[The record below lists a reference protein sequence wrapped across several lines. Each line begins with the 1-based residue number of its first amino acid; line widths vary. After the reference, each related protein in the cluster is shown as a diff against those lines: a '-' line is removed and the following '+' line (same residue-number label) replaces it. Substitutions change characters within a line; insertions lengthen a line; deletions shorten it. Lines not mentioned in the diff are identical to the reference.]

1 MNTQTFLSIFLR
13 KGETTSKT
21 FVLDNSNRDIYIQR
35 AKNGGHIIEPLIVSV
50 VNDTTLLMLTKIG
63 IYYEKDMTNV
73 FVLYQDIIS
82 ISIIPKPFRKFSTKI
97 ENFPNEIYITCEN
110 GEEYCFECEPRMPC
124 MGLYNSIGFAVSK
137 SRLLP

>member
-21 FVLDNSNRDIYIQR
+21 FVLDSSNRDIYIQR

-50 VNDTTLLMLTKIG
+50 TNDTTLLMLTNIG
-63 IYYEKDMTNV
+63 IYYEKDMKNV

-82 ISIIPKPFRKFSTKI
+82 LSTMPKPFGKRSIKI
-97 ENFPNEIYITCEN
+97 ENFPNEIYVTCEH
-110 GEEYCFECEPRMPC
+110 GEAYCFECEPRLPC

-137 SRLLP
+137 ARIQP